1 MASGADR
8 ISILPEDLL
17 HQVLSLLP
25 SRDAVRTCVLARRW
39 RDLWRSV
46 PAVRVVG
53 PRGWATAEAFARFVD
68 RLLCLRHGG
77 APLDTCDFDFDFE
90 VPSPGEERHGNRWI
104 RSALRHHARVLRFIV
119 FVNSRNS
126 FLLFDEHLV
135 SQNLTCLDLQ
145 GVRGNNRVL
154 DFTSCPA
161 LLDLKMHG
169 CQMDALE
176 MCSPSLKHL
185 SITYCSFFTNHRFW
199 ISFSSLVSFFFDK
212 NSGRAPR
219 LDGMPLLATATVRL
233 GYGCDDQCLNGFY
246 DDCGDDECV
255 ACHDY
260 DGHDD
265 CVFLKGLTEATELK
279 LLAFPK
285 VYLFNRDL
293 KWCPPFSKL
302 KSLVLKSWFV
312 PPDLSVL
319 TWFLQHAPLL
329 EKLTLNLS
337 KVPNNL
343 VEMDDSYNPL
353 EQSFAASHLQIVE
366 IECKNVD
373 GIVLK
378 ILKVLV
384 LCVLASNPRIIK
396 ILHGSSISFMEQDGF
411 QKFRFWCKYII

>member
-1 MASGADR
+1 MASGEDR
-8 ISILPEDLL
+8 ISALPEDLL

-39 RDLWRSV
+39 RDLWRS
-46 PAVRVVG
+46 
-53 PRGWATAEAFARFVD
+53 WDTATEITRFVD
-68 RLLCLRHGG
+68 RLLRLRRGG
-77 APLDTCDFDFDFE
+77 PPLDTCVFDLDLDE
-90 VPSPGEERHGNRWI
+90 PSPGEARRGNRWI
-104 RSALRHHARVLRFIV
+104 RSALRHHAMVLRFII

-126 FLLFDEHLV
+126 FQIFDEHLV
-135 SQNLTCLDLQ
+135 SQNLTFLELQ
-145 GVRGNNRVL
+145 GVRASNRVL

-176 MCSPSLKHL
+176 MCSPSVKHL
-185 SITYCSFFTNHRFW
+185 SIMFCSFFTNHRFW
-199 ISFSSLVSFFFDK
+199 ISFPSLVSFFFDK

-219 LDGMPLLATATVRL
+219 LDGMPSLATATVRL

-246 DDCGDDECV
+246 NDCEDDECM
-255 ACHDY
+255 ACRDY
-260 DGHDD
+260 DGHDE

-293 KWCPPFSKL
+293 ELCPPFSKL
-302 KSLVLKSWFV
+302 KTLVLKSWFV
-312 PPDLSVL
+312 PPDLSAL

-343 VEMDDSYNPL
+343 GVMDDSYNPW
-353 EQSFAASHLQIVE
+353 EQSFAASHLQKVE

-378 ILKVLV
+378 ILKILNANGVPLENISIQCSDCELSINTHASYYSVTKPVSVVLPWIR
-384 LCVLASNPRIIK
+384 LF
-396 ILHGSSISFMEQDGF
+396 SSAE
-411 QKFRFWCKYII
+411 C